1 MKLPRNF
8 VYSNSEY
15 VISYKNQSGASG
27 EIIID
32 CNYYDKVNK
41 ILQRKLKGCEITQW
55 IQRRKEN
62 AV

>member
-15 VISYKNQSGASG
+15 VITYKNQSGGSG

-41 ILQRKLKGCEITQW
+41 IFNRH
-55 IQRRKEN
+55 
-62 AV
+62 

>member
-8 VYSNSEY
+8 VYSSSEY
-15 VISYKNQSGASG
+15 VITYKNQSGGSG

-32 CNYYDKVNK
+32 CNYYDRVNK

-55 IQRRKEN
+55 IQRRKES
-62 AV
+62 AA